1 MRQEVRERRMRKEGR
16 VGDNV
21 YTVYVFEILTEGN
34 CAI

>member
-1 MRQEVRERRMRKEGR
+1 MREDGRERRRKEGR

-21 YTVYVFEILTEGN
+21 NTVYVVAHLTEGN